1 LIRIQRN
8 DAQGG
13 KPTRRLIPT
22 KISSAKKLNGSHPIK
37 QIDSAAIAKDWL
49 SLGILPVPLAKRS
62 KKPVGGKGWNK
73 MRVTEDAIERFFYR
87 GYNVGGLWGEPSG
100 WVVDIDLDTE
110 EACLAARRMLPETFI
125 YGRKSAPGSHY
136 LYRCEGINTRKF
148 QTPEIGTIAEIRS
161 TGTQSV
167 LPPSIHPSSEPYE
180 IYHDTAF
187 KRIPRSRLELLIR
200 HVSAAAL
207 AAICWPT
214 KGSRHDFLVALSGAL
229 CWNGWDSKEIL
240 HFTSATLDAAA
251 SDGEDRTKHERTI
264 SNVLKNF
271 KEGNK
276 IPGWPAL
283 SQWISG
289 DNLRCLREW
298 IGGKKSEEE
307 MPPDEGDEPGDDAFR
322 IDPRLLQV
330 PGLVGEISTWASK
343 RSFSNQ
349 PLFNLAAGLS
359 TVALCSRN
367 NYIVDYWDTPLQP
380 YFLLIAP
387 TASGKESAMDSV
399 FLAARRVGLGENVF
413 KGFQSYHAMLDT
425 LANPPSAALML
436 WDECARKLKSAARS
450 TGGQDYAIVTHLLEM
465 YGKGASSI
473 PGLPARKNAIK
484 SIDYPFFSVLAA
496 AQPGHLLEALTE
508 AELQLGLVNR
518 FILLDAGEK
527 MPRMNEAR
535 DHIFPSRIEDKL
547 LAFKAIKRPHADL
560 PFRRIRFE
568 STKVWG
574 QFNDFYLK
582 CRESA
587 ASGGTSEIWGRANQ
601 NALIVAGIVAVG
613 INAEKP
619 MITEEIATWA
629 TRFLTWTSESWVR
642 RVEQSSARNSTERGS
657 KFIERIITHVREH
670 QSRARSPVEHAL
682 VKRGLLPKSM
692 LMRLSRYIRGR
703 ELDEILTNLILGDLI
718 ATGDIDGKTCYWPK
732 RIKNIKKLE
741 KTT

>member
-1 LIRIQRN
+1 MTKSQRHGVQVGEP
-8 DAQGG
+8 A
-13 KPTRRLIPT
+13 RRLVPT
-22 KISSAKKLNGSHPIK
+22 KISNARKLNGSGK
-37 QIDSAAIAKDWL
+37 LLQLDSAAIAKDWL
-49 SLGILPVPLAKRS
+49 SLGILPVPLARGS
-62 KKPVGGKGWNK
+62 KKPIGGKGWNK
-73 MRVTEDAIERFFYR
+73 MRVKEESIDRFFYR

-100 WVVDIDLDTE
+100 WVIDVDLDTE
-110 EACLAARRMLPETFI
+110 EACLAARKLLPETFI

-136 LYRCEGINTRKF
+136 LYRCEGISTKKF

-167 LPPSIHPSSEPYE
+167 LPPSIHPSKEVYE
-180 IYHDTAF
+180 IFHDTEF
-187 KRIPRSRLELLIR
+187 KRIPRSRLELLMR

-207 AAICWPT
+207 AAITWPT
-214 KGSRHDFLVALSGAL
+214 RGSRHDFLVALSGAL
-229 CWNGWDSKEIL
+229 CWNGWGRDEIL
-240 HFTSATLDAAA
+240 TFTGATLDAAE
-251 SDGEDRTKHERTI
+251 SSGEDRIKHERTI
-264 SNVLKNF
+264 NNVLKNF

-298 IGGKKSEEE
+298 LGGKKAEDET
-307 MPPDEGDEPGDDAFR
+307 PPDISTTIENEDDDRFK
-322 IDPRLLQV
+322 IDPVLLEV
-330 PGLVGEISTWASK
+330 PGLVGEVAGWAAK

-349 PLFNLAAGLS
+349 PLFNLAAGLT

-399 FLAARRVGLGENVF
+399 FLAARRVGLGDNVF

-484 SIDYPFFSVLAA
+484 SIDFPFFSVLAA

-535 DHIFPSRIEDKL
+535 DHIFPSKIEDQL
-547 LAFKAIKRPHADL
+547 LKFKALKRPHAEL

-568 STKVWG
+568 SAKVWG
-574 QFNDFYLK
+574 QFNDFYLR

-587 ASGGTSEIWGRANQ
+587 AVGGTSEIWGRANQ

-613 INAEKP
+613 INPEKP
-619 MITEEIATWA
+619 MITAELATWA
-629 TRFLTWTSESWVR
+629 TKFLTWTSEAWVR
-642 RVEQSSARNSTERGS
+642 RVEQSSARNSTERSS
-657 KFIERIITHVREH
+657 KYVERLITHARTFR
-670 QSRARSPVEHAL
+670 SRARGVLEQNL
-682 VKRGLLPKSM
+682 VKQGLMPKSLISRM
-692 LMRLSRYIRGR
+692 SRYLRGR
-703 ELDEILTNLILGDLI
+703 ELDETLTTLILGDLI
-718 ATGDIDGKTCYWPK
+718 VTGEVEGRVCYWPK
-732 RIKNIKKLE
+732 RSKKLS
-741 KTT
+741 KAT